1 LLIAKR
7 VACRRNEE
15 SGSSP
20 HTPCAIQPMSRL
32 RWMEVSD
39 PRLYSKARLNQG
51 VQSDRSSGAKRVQR
65 LFGPVL
71 IGRASISPVSI
82 R

>member
-1 LLIAKR
+1 
-7 VACRRNEE
+7 
-15 SGSSP
+15 
-20 HTPCAIQPMSRL
+20 
-32 RWMEVSD
+32 MEVSD